1 MLDGSLFALKY
12 LPPNEESRSSGR
24 QGNKKRPLST
34 SPTKSGAPCSGVP
47 IKIGAPVLPPLKNA
61 VVECAP
67 DGGQFA
73 GWELTGAAGLS
84 EDESHGQ
91 AFRAMVAKD
100 PDRSITLCDSG
111 GEVVARHDP
120 RPEQSSDTLVK
131 AHWVKPLR
139 CHSDAALWA
148 GVLGS
153 ACAWVRAIRAAS
165 YPPTPRRRPVV

>member
-1 MLDGSLFALKY
+1 MRSPVPRAAKEIKRDPSLPLLQKVG
-12 LPPNEESRSSGR
+12 PPVPEFHKNWG
-24 QGNKKRPLST
+24 PCFT
-34 SPTKSGAPCSGVP
+34 SP
-47 IKIGAPVLPPLKNA
+47 KNA

-131 AHWVKPLR
+131 R
-139 CHSDAALWA
+139 I
-148 GVLGS
+148 G
-153 ACAWVRAIRAAS
+153 
-165 YPPTPRRRPVV
+165 